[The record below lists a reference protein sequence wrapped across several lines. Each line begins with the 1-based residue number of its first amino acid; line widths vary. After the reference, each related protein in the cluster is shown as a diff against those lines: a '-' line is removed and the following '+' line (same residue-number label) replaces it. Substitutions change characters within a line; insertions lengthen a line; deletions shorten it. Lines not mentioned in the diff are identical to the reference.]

1 MEHSPRLSAR
11 QLRQSP
17 RIDLN
22 ALMLFY
28 ETVNARSIN
37 KAATMLDIPKST
49 ISRRLRLLEE
59 QFNSTLLKR
68 GARSLGLTETGQALY
83 QRCERIVAE
92 LEKAN
97 LQTAQMQDGM
107 SGVLRISMPSFFVG
121 WVSDAIAEFTREH
134 PVLRLEIEAHNRH
147 VDVAEEPFDVA
158 IHFGKPAE
166 TFHPTRMLAELPRSF
181 YATPAY
187 VAEHGTP
194 QRYTDLASHE
204 LIVHNFQMRDKIFP
218 WLKQKDGQP
227 LVLSPRVVANSA
239 VVIRD
244 LVLSSLG
251 IGLMPD
257 IMCRS
262 DVSTG
267 ALVQLPLDWES
278 PPLTASATYLARRYA
293 PVKTRAFLDHLTTF
307 LRNRARIEP

>member
-1 MEHSPRLSAR
+1 MEHSPPDIPYGAR
-11 QLRQSP
+11 SSP

-37 KAATMLDIPKST
+37 KAAALLNIPKST
-49 ISRRLRLLEE
+49 ISRRLRLLEQ

-97 LQTAQMQDGM
+97 LQTARMQDEM

-121 WVSDAIAEFTREH
+121 WVSEAIAEFARQH
-134 PVLRLEIEAHNRH
+134 PALRLELEAHNRE
-147 VDVAEEPFDVA
+147 VDIAEEPFDVA

-166 TFHPTRMLAELPRSF
+166 NFHPARQLAELPRSF

-187 VAEHGTP
+187 LEENGTP
-194 QRYTDLASHE
+194 QRYSELASHD
-204 LIVHNFQMRDKIFP
+204 LIVHHFQMRDKIFP
-218 WLKQKDGQP
+218 WLRQPDGKPSP
-227 LVLSPRVVANSA
+227 LPPRCVANSA

-244 LVLSSLG
+244 LVLSDLG

-257 IMCRS
+257 IMCHADIKS
-262 DVSTG
+262 G
-267 ALVQLPLDWES
+267 ALVRIPLDWES
-278 PPLTASATYLARRYA
+278 PPLTATATYLARRYA
-293 PVKTRAFLDHLTTF
+293 PAKTKAFLDHLSVF
-307 LRNRARIEP
+307 LRERAQA